1 MGIRYEIRNNKSIV
15 IGTMFSEQLYEFG
28 IEDGY
33 VLRVD
38 MDTREL
44 PPGRYSVD
52 IVAFKKDSY
61 DNDVFIDGVYPG
73 FVFELSDRINDT
85 NSIKWLHNYWGYTHL
100 LDLKL
105 NSEKKNE
112 R

>member
-1 MGIRYEIRNNKSIV
+1 MLSSIAKFDKLV
-15 IGTMFSEQLYEFG
+15 VSQGQKH
-28 IEDGY
+28 
-33 VLRVD
+33 
-38 MDTREL
+38 
-44 PPGRYSVD
+44 D

-85 NSIKWLHNYWGYTHL
+85 NSIKWLHNYWGCTHL